1 MVVNMVTV
9 VVEQKQTIGLRM
21 LKDQISRIDNL
32 IYKNKDYYNRS
43 SWLRAAILAKLT
55 ADEAKLRINDEK

>member
-9 VVEQKQTIGLRM
+9 VVEQKQTIGLRI
-21 LKDQISRIDNL
+21 LKDQITRIDNL
-32 IYKNKDYYNRS
+32 IYTNKDYYNRS

-55 ADEAKLRINDEK
+55 ADEAKLRISEEK